1 MGLSR
6 IMATSV
12 VVGTL
17 LFSYYFLAGT
27 AASVPQEDEK
37 CWRKVEDYDVHFSIF
52 QSAFGSRSFCQDAPT
67 TGDTALTLDFTD
79 PALRQMPTEVR
90 VIEAASWDAAQDSEA
105 DAEGKPVGQLPSK
118 TYSTGTVLLQHKFN
132 APGYF
137 VEIVSIQDS
146 TGKKHVLR
154 YPFQLGQ
161 GFNWSLA
168 EIGAVGGFVALVLAI
183 FLWLRRRNRQRVIEL

>member
-1 MGLSR
+1 MSLSR
-6 IMATSV
+6 MIAPSV
-12 VVGTL
+12 VAGTL
-17 LFSYYFLAGT
+17 LFSGT
-27 AASVPQEDEK
+27 ALAPPQEDEK

-52 QSAFGSRSFCQDAPT
+52 QAAYGDRPFCQDAPT

-79 PALRQMPTEVR
+79 PGLRRMPTEVR
-90 VIEAASWDAAQDSEA
+90 VIEASSWGAAQDPEEDGA
-105 DAEGKPVGQLPSK
+105 GKPVKQLPSK
-118 TYSTGTVLLQHKFN
+118 VYSTGTVLLQHKFT

-168 EIGAVGGFVALVLAI
+168 EIGVVAGFALLVLAI
-183 FLWLRRRNRQRVIEL
+183 VVWLQRRNRQKVIEL

>member
-17 LFSYYFLAGT
+17 LFPGT
-27 AASVPQEDEK
+27 ALAPSQEDEN

-52 QSAFGSRSFCQDAPT
+52 QAAFGDRPFCQDAPT

-90 VIEAASWDAAQDSEA
+90 VIEAESWDAAQDPEA
-105 DAEGKPVGQLPSK
+105 DGSGKPVGHLPSK
-118 TYSTGTVLLQHKFN
+118 TYPSGTVLMQHKFN

-137 VEIVSIQDS
+137 VEIVGIQDS

-154 YPFQLGQ
+154 YPFQLG
-161 GFNWSLA
+161 GVGLNWSLA
-168 EIGAVGGFVALVLAI
+168 EIGAVAGFVVLILAI
-183 FLWLRRRNRQRVIEL
+183 VIWLRRRNRQRVIEL

>member
-6 IMATSV
+6 IMTTSV
-12 VVGTL
+12 VVATL
-17 LFSYYFLAGT
+17 LFSGT
-27 AASVPQEDEK
+27 ALAPSQEDEK
-37 CWRKVEDYDVHFSIF
+37 CWRKVADYDVHFSIY
-52 QSAFGSRSFCQDAPT
+52 QAAFGDRPFCQDAPT

-90 VIEAASWDAAQDSEA
+90 VIEAESWDAAEDPEA
-105 DAEGKPVGQLPSK
+105 DGTGKPIGQLPSK
-118 TYSTGTVLLQHKFN
+118 TYPSGTVLMQHKFN

-137 VEIVSIQDS
+137 VEIVGIQDS

-161 GFNWSLA
+161 GAGPNWSLA
-168 EIGAVGGFVALVLAI
+168 QIGAVAGFVTLVLVI
-183 FLWLRRRNRQRVIEL
+183 IMWLRRRNRQRVIEL